1 MRRGGHPARFRV
13 TPAGALVTE
22 AFDFEYA
29 GRTYRCHVR
38 VPAAGQADSWWWFEV
53 SGDQQSYA
61 PFRAASN
68 DTKASVKARVVS
80 FYTHRLARLAEPP
93 QPRHRGRPPASAAP
107 KPEVVASELE
117 VEVSP

>member
-1 MRRGGHPARFRV
+1 
-13 TPAGALVTE
+13 VTE
-22 AFDFEYA
+22 AFEFEYA

-38 VPAAGQADSWWWFEV
+38 VPAAGLVDSWWWFEV

-68 DTKASVKARVVS
+68 DTRASVKARVVS

-93 QPRHRGRPPASAAP
+93 QPRHRGRPPAANTAP
-107 KPEVVASELE
+107 KPEVATSDA